1 MNAIPQG
8 YKQDGKGRLVPISII
23 KPIDLTRDEFVA
35 ETVAKALAMQDQL
48 ARFKASLFADIEAFV
63 ALSAERYQA
72 DIGGQKGNVTL
83 TSFDG
88 NTRVLRAI
96 ADALTFDE
104 GLQAAKALID
114 ECVHEWTEDA
124 RPEVK
129 ALIADAFQTDKAGNI
144 STGRVLGL
152 RRLDIQDEKWQRA
165 MRALSES
172 VRVQCSKAYVRIE
185 RRNEGTGKFEAVR
198 LDLAGV

>member
-1 MNAIPQG
+1 
-8 YKQDGKGRLVPISII
+8 
-23 KPIDLTRDEFVA
+23 
-35 ETVAKALAMQDQL
+35 AMQDQL

-72 DIGGQKGNVTL
+72 DIGGEKGNVTL

-129 ALIADAFQTDKAGNI
+129 ALISDAFQVDKAGNI

-185 RRNEGTGKFEAVR
+185 RR
-198 LDLAGV
+198 